1 MKLFNIFLNISQNI
15 SLDEVKLILVRFL
28 SLYKTFLYCNG
39 NLKVFFLIRESKSL
53 IYREL
58 IVSLKRYEL
67 NMGLAKAILLT
78 T

>member
-39 NLKVFFLIRESKSL
+39 NLKVFFVIRESKSF